1 MKISLTFI
9 ASFHHV
15 KNWIISS
22 AQDIFYLGLEQRS
35 LISELIWRR
44 HCLWKVHTSL
54 NQTAKPA
61 LLLRAAWSGYKQFF
75 DKQHQLREE
84 LEFKIF
90 RKISVQ
96 TKSYNFLVQ
105 MWGSHTLQYI
115 LYSHK
120 LCGVHM
126 HCSAHICGVH
136 SSHTSFRT
144 DVVFI

>member
-96 TKSYNFLVQ
+96 TKSYSLQEKDKNF
-105 MWGSHTLQYI
+105 
-115 LYSHK
+115 
-120 LCGVHM
+120 
-126 HCSAHICGVH
+126 CSQKFLGLNGKIAIFLKMV
-136 SSHTSFRT
+136 SKIDFKTMNF
-144 DVVFI
+144 